1 MFTGLIETTGAIT
14 RIDRRGRNLELVV
27 RPELS
32 DFASSVGASVALD
45 GVCLTVESITSG
57 QIAFTA
63 VRETVSRTT
72 LGAATPGRKV
82 NLERALRLGDRIEGH
97 LVLGHVD
104 GIGRIIGDRDE
115 GGSIMRSITVPT
127 GLETML
133 AERGSV
139 AVDGISLT
147 IVEVRGSEFAVAIVP
162 HTLQATTMLIKRPG
176 DQVNLECDL
185 LARYLRRLLQSGPG
199 NATTPGGGLPAAS
212 LLDKME
218 GSGW

>member
-27 RPELS
+27 HPERS
-32 DFASSVGASVALD
+32 GFVSSVGASVAVD

-57 QIAFTA
+57 QMAFTA

-72 LGAATPGRKV
+72 LSTATPGRKV

-115 GGSIMRSITVPT
+115 GGSILRTIAVPT
-127 GLETML
+127 GLEAML
-133 AERGSV
+133 AEKGSV

-147 IVEVRGSEFAVAIVP
+147 IVEVRASEFAIAIVP
-162 HTLQATTMLIKRPG
+162 HTLQATTMASKRPG

-185 LARYLRRLLQSGPG
+185 LARYLRRLVQAGLQGS
-199 NATTPGGGLPAAS
+199 TTPGAGVPAAS

-218 GSGW
+218 DSGW